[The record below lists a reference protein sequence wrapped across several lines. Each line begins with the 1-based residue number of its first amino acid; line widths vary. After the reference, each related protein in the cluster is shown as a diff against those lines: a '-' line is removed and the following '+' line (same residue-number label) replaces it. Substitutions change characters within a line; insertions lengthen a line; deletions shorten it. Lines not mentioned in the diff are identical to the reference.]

1 MDFVW
6 KKKKLFLMDKIK
18 VLIVDDSAI
27 VRKILSGELSKEPD
41 LEIVGTA
48 PDAYVA
54 RDKIVRLKP
63 DVILL
68 DIEMPRM
75 DGLTFLKKLMRY
87 HPLPVIIVSSLT
99 PKGSRA
105 ALKALEIGAV
115 EVMCKPGGPYSVE
128 EMKDDLVQKIRAA
141 TKVKFI
147 KRETHP
153 SKPIKAP
160 LASFLSDIETTN
172 KVIAIGSSTGGTEAL
187 RYILSQF
194 PPNSPGTV
202 IVQHMPPG
210 FTKTFA
216 DSLNEIAQI
225 RVKEAKEGDSVIP
238 GIALLAPGNF
248 HMLLKRSGA
257 RYFVEIKKGP
267 RVQHQRPSVDV
278 LFTSV
283 AECAGAN
290 AIGVILTGMG
300 SDGARGLLNMKKNG
314 AKTLAQDEESCIV
327 FGMPKEAIKI
337 GAVDKVVPLSRIP
350 EEIIKIIS

>member
-1 MDFVW
+1 
-6 KKKKLFLMDKIK
+6 MDKIK

-27 VRKILSGELSKEPD
+27 VRKILSEELSKEPD

-87 HPLPVIIVSSLT
+87 YPLPVIIVSSLT

-300 SDGARGLLNMKKNG
+300 SDGAKGLLNMKKKG